1 MYIVFV
7 MALFAATFAAT
18 FALAWHIMHWHV
30 KAALFCVLERQTAYL
45 LYPLVCFVNS
55 GLWE

>member
-1 MYIVFV
+1 